1 MTDEFVLTENGY
13 YFTDTAAPDIEIES
27 YGDLGVPP
35 VEPFAVPDA
44 GATTLTAGKVTQYED
59 ADVLLNYFV
68 YTGDKLVSYL
78 ETTKATGVMIQYTYV
93 RTLGAPA
100 EPVGSNED
108 YQNFAQTGEIDDIT
122 DDVGNENIE
131 NYDVI
136 ETLIASIGPGG
147 VLIPA

>member
-13 YFTDTAAPDIEIES
+13 YFTDTAAPDIEIET
-27 YGDLGVPP
+27 YGDLGIPP

-44 GATTLTAGKVTQYED
+44 GTTTLTSGKVTQYED
-59 ADVLLNYFV
+59 DDVLLNYFV
-68 YTGDKLVSYL
+68 YTGNTLVSYL
-78 ETTKATGVMIQYTYV
+78 ETTKATGDMLQYTFV
-93 RTLGAPA
+93 RTAGAPA

-122 DDVGNENIE
+122 DDVSNENIE

-136 ETLIASIGPGG
+136 ETPIASIGPHGE
-147 VLIPA
+147 LIPA